1 MTTDPNDLKT
11 HTQTTFQRQERRT
24 HLRETFW
31 TFTGMRSVNASYS
44 DGLHSLS
51 FITYDRADSRQ
62 TVFHAH
68 RTETISIDS
77 DDELALCLNLRSNDG
92 VPLTIH
98 LHDVT
103 LSQLMEA
110 LDTALLARTATETA

>member
-1 MTTDPNDLKT
+1 MTTDPNGLKT
-11 HTQTTFQRQERRT
+11 HTQTTFQRHERRT

-31 TFTGMRSVNASYS
+31 TFTGMRSLNACYS
-44 DGLHSLS
+44 DGLHMIS
-51 FITYDRADSRQ
+51 FITHDRDDSRQ
-62 TVFHAH
+62 TVIHAH

-77 DDELALCLNLRSNDG
+77 DDELALCINIRTNDG

-110 LDTALLARTATETA
+110 LDTALLSRTATETA